1 MSDKKN
7 LLIVEDDLGLQKQ
20 LQWSFSD
27 YEIATAEDRQGAI
40 ALVRRHELP
49 VVTLD
54 LGLPPDPGGVS
65 EGMATLREILTIAP
79 YTKIIVITGNDSR
92 EHAVRAVGAGAY
104 DFYSKPIDP
113 STLKLIIDRAYQ
125 LYGLEMENRCLRAD
139 RFPLEGIIAVSPE
152 MMKVCHTVEKIAP
165 TDVTALILGESGTGK
180 EVIARSLH
188 KMSHRNNQAFLAIN
202 CAAIPENLLE
212 SELFGYEKG
221 AFTGAVRQN
230 RGKIEYADKGTLFLD
245 EIGDLPQ
252 GLQAKLLRFLQER
265 VIERVG
271 GREEI
276 PVNARVICATNQN
289 LEKLISLDQF
299 REDLYYRISEI
310 TITLPP
316 LRKRLGDA
324 VAIARVLLDRF
335 AQTYSKAIRGF
346 TDDAVTAIER
356 YSWPGNVRELEN
368 CIKRVVV
375 MAEGSRITAKDLGL
389 SISVEQENLSLNLR
403 QIREHSEREALSR
416 AVAIVNG
423 NLSRAAELLGI
434 TRPTLY
440 ALLDKY
446 EMRS

>member
-188 KMSHRNNQAFLAIN
+188 KMSHRNNQAFF
-202 CAAIPENLLE
+202 
-212 SELFGYEKG
+212 SY
-221 AFTGAVRQN
+221 
-230 RGKIEYADKGTLFLD
+230 
-245 EIGDLPQ
+245 
-252 GLQAKLLRFLQER
+252 
-265 VIERVG
+265 
-271 GREEI
+271 
-276 PVNARVICATNQN
+276 
-289 LEKLISLDQF
+289 
-299 REDLYYRISEI
+299 
-310 TITLPP
+310 
-316 LRKRLGDA
+316 
-324 VAIARVLLDRF
+324 
-335 AQTYSKAIRGF
+335 
-346 TDDAVTAIER
+346 
-356 YSWPGNVRELEN
+356 
-368 CIKRVVV
+368 
-375 MAEGSRITAKDLGL
+375 
-389 SISVEQENLSLNLR
+389 
-403 QIREHSEREALSR
+403 
-416 AVAIVNG
+416 
-423 NLSRAAELLGI
+423 
-434 TRPTLY
+434 
-440 ALLDKY
+440 
-446 EMRS
+446 